1 MQSCARL
8 PGTRIALHQLLPPRA
23 HRGYAMLAPLCL
35 VMLSAATTP
44 ATAAPARA
52 VATVDVLITDRRG
65 RPLPSAHVVID
76 GVSDREGNTNT
87 AGHIV
92 FRNMTPGAYKMQVA
106 RDAYITFEK
115 EFEIRTGRGSLKV
128 TAALSPTSSLAVR
141 APKKAPEPV
150 KATREPGPQI
160 VSIPALAEKHFVGA
174 SDVKESP
181 LGCSGAT
188 GARLIQV
195 GESLSDE
202 AHANA
207 EQMIY
212 VVSGEGELTVN
223 GKMERVK
230 PGMFSIIPRGTA
242 YALDRRGRK
251 PVVLLSVVGGQPCG
265 SSPAFARAAR

>member
-1 MQSCARL
+1 
-8 PGTRIALHQLLPPRA
+8 
-23 HRGYAMLAPLCL
+23 
-35 VMLSAATTP
+35 
-44 ATAAPARA
+44 
-52 VATVDVLITDRRG
+52 
-65 RPLPSAHVVID
+65 
-76 GVSDREGNTNT
+76 
-87 AGHIV
+87 
-92 FRNMTPGAYKMQVA
+92 MTPGAYKMQVA

-115 EFEIRTGRGSLKV
+115 AFEIRSGRGSLKV
-128 TAALSPTSSLAVR
+128 SAALSPNASLAAR
-141 APKKAPEPV
+141 APKVPEPV
-150 KATREPGPQI
+150 KPTREPGPQI
-160 VSIPALAEKHFVGA
+160 VSIPALADKQFVGA

-212 VVSGEGELTVN
+212 VVTGEGELTVN
-223 GKMERVK
+223 GKTERVK

-265 SSPAFARAAR
+265 SSPAFARVAR

>member
-1 MQSCARL
+1 
-8 PGTRIALHQLLPPRA
+8 
-23 HRGYAMLAPLCL
+23 MLAPLCL

-44 ATAAPARA
+44 AAAPARTA
-52 VATVDVLITDRRG
+52 ATVDVLVTDRRG

-76 GVSDREGNTNT
+76 GLSDREGNTNT

-115 EFEIRTGRGSLKV
+115 EFEIRSGRGSLKV
-128 TAALSPTSSLAVR
+128 SAALSPNSSLAAR
-141 APKKAPEPV
+141 APKTPEPV
-150 KATREPGPQI
+150 KPTREPGPQV
-160 VSIPALAEKHFVGA
+160 VSITALAEKHVVGA
-174 SDVKESP
+174 SEVKESP

-212 VVSGEGELTVN
+212 VVTGEGELTVN
-223 GKMERVK
+223 GKTEHVK
-230 PGMFSIIPRGTA
+230 PGMFSIIPRGTS

-265 SSPAFARAAR
+265 SSPAFARVSR